1 MVSGRESKQ
10 QGFTMIELMVVMAVV
25 ALLLT
30 LVAPRYFNQEA
41 KAREGALLYNLQML
55 RKTIDDFHADT
66 GHYPDTLQALV
77 DARYLRAIPQ
87 DPINGR
93 VDTWRLIPAQGELR
107 GIYDI
112 KSGAEGQALNGTR
125 YSEW

>member
-1 MVSGRESKQ
+1 
-10 QGFTMIELMVVMAVV
+10 MIELMVVMAVI

-41 KAREGALLYNLQML
+41 KARESALLYNLQML
-55 RKTIDDFHADT
+55 RKTIDDFHADK
-66 GHYPDTLQALV
+66 GHYPETLQALV

-93 VDTWRLIPAQGELR
+93 ADAWRLIPAQGESI